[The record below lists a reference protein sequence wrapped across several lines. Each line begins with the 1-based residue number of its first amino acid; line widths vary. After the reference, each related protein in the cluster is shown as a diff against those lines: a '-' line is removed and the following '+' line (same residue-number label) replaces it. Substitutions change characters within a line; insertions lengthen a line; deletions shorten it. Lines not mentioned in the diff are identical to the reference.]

1 MVGEE
6 EKNKLMFLLIE
17 YTYDV
22 EFHRIGQWIK
32 LDMNEWLWVSKV
44 G

>member
-6 EKNKLMFLLIE
+6 EKNKLMFLLTQ

-22 EFHRIGQWIK
+22 ELHRIAQWIK
-32 LDMNEWLWVSKV
+32 LGMNEWLWMSRI

>member
-6 EKNKLMFLLIE
+6 ENFFLMFLLTQ

-22 EFHRIGQWIK
+22 ELHRITQWIK
-32 LDMNEWLWVSKV
+32 LGRNEWLWMSRV